1 MATVTFKNDI
11 VCNLAGNEVNVGD
24 VAPEVTV
31 VNCDPMLQDEKLVE
45 RVKVPSLS

>member
-24 VAPEVTV
+24 VAPELTV
-31 VNCDPMLQDEKLVE
+31 VNCDPMLQDEKVVE
-45 RVKVPSLS
+45 RLKFS